1 MADPIKAFPKRFREA
16 REASGISTEALA
28 RRLHVSRQTVWLWER
43 GISLPQFS
51 QLVAIRKVLGFDP
64 LRP

>member
-1 MADPIKAFPKRFREA
+1 M
-16 REASGISTEALA
+16 STEEPA

-64 LRP
+64 LAP